1 MHLYLYKRYY
11 PGLCSD
17 NQWMR
22 EHFLFINSLGVQA
35 QILKIRFEKN
45 GFDVL
50 NLKIFKKSEIHGLW
64 SDNKQCT
71 RFM

>member
-1 MHLYLYKRYY
+1 
-11 PGLCSD
+11 
-17 NQWMR
+17 MR